1 MSLANNLQDFSLA
14 LATIITSLQNFMK
27 LKEGTDADMLEVM
40 GNLDARE
47 EAEDTANAD
56 VEQQSEA
63 SGPSIADS
71 AISGMGNV
79 PERPKPVTSK
89 KKAANA
95 DSWEDLADEESAATE
110 KEARKAADAARLAA
124 ESEDGPAWEKE
135 EGLRNVL
142 KALQVLHAEF
152 TVKFR
157 AMWA

>member
-1 MSLANNLQDFSLA
+1 
-14 LATIITSLQNFMK
+14 MK

-47 EAEDTANAD
+47 EAEDTAVAD

-63 SGPSIADS
+63 SGPSVADS
-71 AISGMGNV
+71 AISGLGFNGM

-89 KKAANA
+89 KKAQNA

-142 KALQVLHAEF
+142 KALQLLHAEF

>member
-1 MSLANNLQDFSLA
+1 
-14 LATIITSLQNFMK
+14 MK

-40 GNLDARE
+40 GNLDAHE
-47 EAEDTANAD
+47 EAEDTAVAD

-71 AISGMGNV
+71 AVSGMNM
-79 PERPKPVTSK
+79 PERPKPVTNK

-124 ESEDGPAWEKE
+124 ESEEGPAWEKE